1 MSGVPQ
7 GSILGL
13 ILFNVFINDIGRGIE
28 CTLSKT
34 AEDTQ
39 LTTAIVTPV
48 AKGATKGDLDRLEK
62 WAHVSVMKFNKT
74 ECKALHLGWG
84 SPEHQYRLW
93 DGWIESSPTKN
104 VGLLINENCIWSGNE
119 PLQTRKPMISWDAL
133 KKAWPAVQGR

>member
-84 SPEHQYRLW
+84 NPEHQYRLW

-104 VGLLINENCIWSGNE
+104 LGLLTNEKLYMVW
-119 PLQTRKPMISWDAL
+119 Q
-133 KKAWPAVQGR
+133 